1 MLMLLLL
8 LLLLIIIKEA
18 DIDVLTNVLCSS
30 SYCIFFIYIYGD
42 KHLFPCK
49 CPSKRCGFFFQE
61 IRHNMTVNL
70 TTLRVWCY
78 ACTKEVFLERK
89 LGPHTQLPSAA
100 KLISPVQT
108 PSPVRTLMQLS
119 VDAKQSLKVWL
130 CLDKIFLHI

>member
-8 LLLLIIIKEA
+8 LLLLKKLISM
-18 DIDVLTNVLCSS
+18 CSPM
-30 SYCIFFIYIYGD
+30 YCAALVIAFFIYIYGD

-130 CLDKIFLHI
+130 CLNKIFLYI